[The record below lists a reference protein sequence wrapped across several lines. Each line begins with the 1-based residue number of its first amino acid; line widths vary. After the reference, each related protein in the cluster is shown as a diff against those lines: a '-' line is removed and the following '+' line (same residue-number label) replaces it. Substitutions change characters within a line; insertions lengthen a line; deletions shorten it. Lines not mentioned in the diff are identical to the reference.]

1 MSAVVE
7 VQDIVDAGRAASLT
21 SSVLEQWALKGTP
34 KQREYLLGILQAEH
48 ASRQE
53 SRRQRLLRAA
63 RLPALKSVEGY
74 DGSAVR
80 FPTDYGREAL
90 LSLDFID
97 QA

>member
-53 SRRQRLLRAA
+53 SRR
-63 RLPALKSVEGY
+63 
-74 DGSAVR
+74 
-80 FPTDYGREAL
+80 
-90 LSLDFID
+90 
-97 QA
+97 